1 MTHLRIKAEI
11 KRDNTGNTIH
21 LPTLLIERDGKFQ
34 VFEQLLNYQIKYSVR
49 SITWHNK
56 LIQVVGLLLDYMEA
70 NQNNYTSP
78 IKYFESFA
86 EAIYSGTINEEGLDP
101 SGLYWLHRNAETA
114 NVLLRLLSEFSDWL
128 HKEYGAVQLNPWREA
143 TTFEQRLKFM
153 AKVNK
158 EQHCF
163 LAHLNDIHDISQS
176 SLNVRNFV
184 NKRGSSPSSF
194 IDVKSFPEDQIDNL
208 LCNGFKWDGYK
219 KTSYYKKLS
228 KKERKNFKPDDVD
241 SYNWRD
247 ICITILMHG
256 GGLRLSETFHLW
268 TDDVYVDPCDP
279 NLAEVRIYEP
289 SEGKVPKALKSLK
302 HPITG
307 KNITNRETYLRLKY
321 GLRPRNQYTDR
332 RHAGWKHPKLDNIT
346 DKYIRV
352 YWFSKEWGYFFMRA
366 WRMYLRQRNRYDIP
380 EKNPYAFVTYS
391 DRYDGKEKGNMLTMD
406 SYRET
411 HKNAVEKIGLEY
423 GKYFGTTP
431 HGHRHA
437 CGKRLRMAGV
447 SPMTIQIVLHHL
459 SMKSQEVYTAPNA
472 IEVTGELDNATK
484 LLDSGIRTLPLNT
497 GIYNVT
503 DSSLLLEE
511 EYEKRMRYIK
521 GAK

>member
-1 MTHLRIKAEI
+1 MTHLKIKAEI

-34 VFEQLLNYQIKYSVR
+34 VFEQLLNYQIKYSIR
-49 SITWHNK
+49 SLTWHNK
-56 LIQVVGLLLDYMEA
+56 LIQVVGLLLDYMEV

-78 IKYFESFA
+78 IQFFDSFA
-86 EAIYSGTINEEGLDP
+86 KAMYSGTINDKGLDP
-101 SGLYWLHRNAETA
+101 SGLYWLDKNDETA

-128 HKEYGAVQLNPWREA
+128 HEEYGAVQLNPWREA
-143 TTFEQRLKFM
+143 TAFEQRLKYM

-158 EQHCF
+158 EQNSF
-163 LAHLNDIHDISQS
+163 LAHLNDIHDTSQA
-176 SLNVRNFV
+176 SLNVRNFI

-228 KKERKNFKPDDVD
+228 KKERRNFKPDNVD

-256 GGLRLSETFHLW
+256 GGLRLSETLHLW
-268 TDDVYVDPCDP
+268 TEDVYVDPCDP

-289 SEGKVPKALKSLK
+289 SEGKVPKDLEDFK

-307 KNITNRETYLRLKY
+307 KDITKRETYLRLKY

-332 RHAGWKHPKLDNIT
+332 RHAGWKHPKLDNT
-346 DKYIRV
+346 KDKYIRV
-352 YWFSKEWGYFFMRA
+352 YWFSKEWGYLFMHA
-366 WRMYLRQRNRYDIP
+366 WNMYLRQRKRYEIP
-380 EKNPYAFVTYS
+380 EINPYAFVSYS
-391 DRYDGKEKGNMLTMD
+391 ERYKGNEKGKMLTMD

-411 HKNAVEKIGLEY
+411 HKNAVKKIGLEY

-437 CGKRLRMAGV
+437 CGKRLIMAGV
-447 SPMTIQIVLHHL
+447 SPMLIQIVLHHL
-459 SMKSQEVYTAPNA
+459 SEESQKVYTVPNA
-472 IEVTGELDNATK
+472 AKVTGQLDDATK
-484 LLDSGIRTLPLNT
+484 LLDNRIRTLPLKT
-497 GIYNVT
+497 SIYKKMENYP
-503 DSSLLLEE
+503 LLEE
-511 EYEKRMRYIK
+511 ERKKRMKYIK
-521 GAK
+521 